1 MPPLSTK
8 TLVSSPI
15 LVPVVPLPSACASL
29 KSRFHRQVCRSS
41 AKRQATSAKRS
52 MRHGTWY
59 FTVDLRRGY
68 GGANCPQ

>member
-15 LVPVVPLPSACASL
+15 LVPVVLYHLPV
-29 KSRFHRQVCRSS
+29 KSRLHRQVCRSS

-59 FTVDLRRGY
+59 FTVDRRRGY